1 MELDETI
8 GQVSQLYRTLTG
20 RDMPS
25 SDVPYAPIP
34 AEKDPVQHVQE
45 QMDRLLGLLNGPGAT
60 STTGAPW
67 APPITIY
74 ESANEMVVA
83 IDVPGTTRDRI
94 DVHLEGGML
103 VVAGTRAPSPAVDG
117 QVLRADGQGLRP
129 DGQALRADGQALRH
143 AEVRFGAFRRVVP
156 LPPGLV
162 TTDMSARLEGGVL
175 EVRIP
180 RDGAGG
186 VRQVNVA

>member
-1 MELDETI
+1 MELDEAI

-20 RDMPS
+20 REMPT
-25 SDVPYAPIP
+25 SDAPYAPIP
-34 AEKDPVQHVQE
+34 AEKDPVQYVQE
-45 QMDRLLGLLNGPGAT
+45 QMDRLLGLLNGPSPASGN
-60 STTGAPW
+60 TTPW

-74 ESANEMVVA
+74 ESATEIVVA
-83 IDVPGTTRDRI
+83 MDVPGATRDRV

-103 VVAGTRAPSPAVDG
+103 VVSGHRGPTLSDG
-117 QVLRADGQGLRP
+117 QS
-129 DGQALRADGQALRH
+129 LRH

-156 LPPGLV
+156 LPPGLL
-162 TTDMSARLEGGVL
+162 TIDMTARIDHGVL

-186 VRQVNVA
+186 VRQVAVA

>member
-45 QMDRLLGLLNGPGAT
+45 QMDRLLGLLNGQGAAT
-60 STTGAPW
+60 AGAPW

-74 ESANEMVVA
+74 EGANEMVVA

-103 VVAGTRAPSPAVDG
+103 VVAGTRPPSPA
-117 QVLRADGQGLRP
+117 A
-129 DGQALRADGQALRH
+129 DGQALRADGRSLRH

-175 EVRIP
+175 QVRIP

-186 VRQVNVA
+186 VRQVNVG

>member
-1 MELDETI
+1 VTLGGTMELDDAI

-20 RDMPS
+20 REMPT
-25 SDVPYAPIP
+25 SDAPYAPIP

-45 QMDRLLGLLNGPGAT
+45 QMDRLLGLLNGPSPNSNGG
-60 STTGAPW
+60 TTPW

-74 ESANEMVVA
+74 ESATEIIVA
-83 IDVPGTTRDRI
+83 MDVPGATRDRV

-103 VVAGTRAPSPAVDG
+103 VVSG
-117 QVLRADGQGLRP
+117 QRVPQLADGQS
-129 DGQALRADGQALRH
+129 LRH

-162 TTDMSARLEGGVL
+162 TIDMTARIDSGVL

-180 RDGAGG
+180 RDGNGG
-186 VRQVNVA
+186 VRQVAVA

>member
-1 MELDETI
+1 MELEEAI
-8 GQVSQLYRTLTG
+8 GQVSSLFRAVTG
-20 RDMPS
+20 REMPA

-45 QMDRLLGLLNGPGAT
+45 QMDRLLGVLNGPSAAANAG
-60 STTGAPW
+60 PW

-74 ESANEMVVA
+74 ESAGEVVVVV
-83 IDVPGTTRDRI
+83 DLPGTTRDRI
-94 DVHLEGGML
+94 ALNLEGGML
-103 VVAGTRAPSPAVDG
+103 VIAGQRAPSPANG
-117 QVLRADGQGLRP
+117 ET
-129 DGQALRADGQALRH
+129 LRH

-162 TTDMSARLEGGVL
+162 TTDMTARLENGLL

-180 RDGAGG
+180 RDGDGG
-186 VRQVNVA
+186 VRQVAVS

>member
-1 MELDETI
+1 MELDEAI

-20 RDMPS
+20 REIPT
-25 SDVPYAPIP
+25 SDAPYAPIP

-45 QMDRLLGLLNGPGAT
+45 QMDRLLGLLNGPSPTNGQPT
-60 STTGAPW
+60 PW

-74 ESANEMVVA
+74 ESATDIVVA
-83 IDVPGTTRDRI
+83 MDVPGATRDRV
-94 DVHLEGGML
+94 DVHLEEGML
-103 VVAGTRAPSPAVDG
+103 VISGQRVPQQTDG
-117 QVLRADGQGLRP
+117 HS
-129 DGQALRADGQALRH
+129 LRH

-156 LPPGLV
+156 LPPGLL
-162 TTDMSARLEGGVL
+162 TIDMTARIDSGVL

-186 VRQVNVA
+186 VRQVAVA